1 MSIERKRTVTGN
13 ASYQVWEGDNLLAT
27 FDSYFD
33 AVDFVRFF
41 EEL

>member
-1 MSIERKRTVTGN
+1 MSINRTRTVSGMVRWDVCQNDTIV
-13 ASYQVWEGDNLLAT
+13 ASFN
-27 FDSYFD
+27 SYCD